1 MDDTLLTAQE
11 VADLLRLNVDT
22 IYRLVQ
28 REGLP
33 AAKIGGQWRFGGV
46 EVLEWVQGKRGENT
60 HAISRKAQEEDTQGC
75 GAAQGRV

>member
-11 VADLLRLNVDT
+11 IADLLRLNVDT

-33 AAKIGGQWRFGGV
+33 AAKIGGQWRFEAV
-46 EVLEWVQGKRGENT
+46 EVLGWVQGKREENT
-60 HAISRKAQEEDTQGC
+60 HAISRQAQEEDTPGR
-75 GAAQGRV
+75 GAAQGLV